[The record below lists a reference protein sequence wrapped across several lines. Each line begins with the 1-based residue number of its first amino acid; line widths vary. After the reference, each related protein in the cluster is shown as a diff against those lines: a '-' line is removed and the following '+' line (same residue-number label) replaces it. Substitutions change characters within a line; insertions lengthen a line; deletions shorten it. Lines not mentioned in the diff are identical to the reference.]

1 MDKFKYII
9 CLSFLMIFLSSF
21 DDYNESGKVFFN
33 YGVPETNYKS
43 YYTNAYMSTE
53 SVYPS
58 GMYLYF
64 YFIDNTA
71 KKAGVMQINLASVT
85 DNVFYLPH
93 RDAKVYY
100 FEKAKGE
107 VTYNSEDVSG
117 TIIINTNII
126 GSEITD
132 VSIKFD
138 LQINTNGV
146 TDYIFKNGYASS
158 TSVDKEYRDDNT
170 NNNNNSTTTTT
181 STGCGE
187 DPYED
192 TDDEDDSS
200 CSGSPSN
207 SGVEDD
213 NSTSSCSDEPQ
224 DETDDTSSCDSG
236 DDTSSDYGDDEDTS
250 CDSGDT
256 SDDTDESTDASCS
269 SDDDADTGDDD
280 SSGDCSGDEVEAA
293 NTFTK
298 KKQKKNMKKMI
309 NFFMPV
315 FFISVFVFTLKKRKK
330 YL

>member
-33 YGVPETNYKS
+33 YGTPTQNISEYKS
-43 YYTNAYMSTE
+43 YYTNAYISTE
-53 SVYPS
+53 SIYS
-58 GMYLYF
+58 NGIYLYF
-64 YFIDNTA
+64 YFIDKTA
-71 KKAGVMQINLASVT
+71 KKSGVMQINLASVT

-100 FEKAKGE
+100 FEKSKGK
-107 VTYNSEDVSG
+107 VNYKSEDISG
-117 TIIINTNII
+117 SIVIDSSII
-126 GSEITD
+126 GSEIRD
-132 VSIKFD
+132 VVIKFD
-138 LQINTNGV
+138 LQINTNGIA
-146 TDYIFKNGYASS
+146 DYLFKNGYASS
-158 TSVDKEYRDDNT
+158 TSVDEEHREENT

-192 TDDEDDSS
+192 TEDDDSS

-224 DETDDTSSCDSG
+224 DETDDTSSCDGG
-236 DDTSSDYGDDEDTS
+236 DDSEYGDDEDTS

-256 SDDTDESTDASCS
+256 SDDTSESTDSSCS
-269 SDDDADTGDDD
+269 SDDDEDTGDD
-280 SSGDCSGDEVEAA
+280 SSGDCSGDDVEAA

-298 KKQKKNMKKMI
+298 KKQKKNFKKMV

>member
-33 YGVPETNYKS
+33 YGVSETNYKS

-53 SVYPS
+53 SVYPN

-64 YFIDNTA
+64 YFIDNAA
-71 KKAGVMQINLASVT
+71 KKSGVMQINLATAYDTVM
-85 DNVFYLPH
+85 YLPCN
-93 RDAKVYY
+93 DAKVYY
-100 FEKAKGE
+100 FEKTKGSI
-107 VTYNSEDVSG
+107 TYKSEDVTGSIVLD
-117 TIIINTNII
+117 TEAV
-126 GSEITD
+126 GSEITSL
-132 VSIKFD
+132 SIKFN
-138 LQINTNGV
+138 LNINTNGV
-146 TDYIFKNGYASS
+146 TDYIFYKGYASS

-170 NNNNNSTTTTT
+170 NNNNNSVTTTT
-181 STGCGE
+181 SAGCGE

-192 TDDEDDSS
+192 TEDEDDSS

-224 DETDDTSSCDSG
+224 DETDDTTSSCDSG
-236 DDTSSDYGDDEDTS
+236 DSSSTGDDEDTS

-256 SDDTDESTDASCS
+256 NDDTSETTDSSCS
-269 SDDDADTGDDD
+269 SDSDTGDD